1 MTGGAYNE
9 IFMWSE
15 EAFSYTTYQTNKLAD
30 SIRETKDGWDYNLPV
45 YKEKKEF
52 SFGTAEE
59 ALEEIMSFLE
69 KAGIQLGENYK
80 ADIFYLDYETLR
92 EQERHYD
99 AYGNV
104 VEAEQPYEW
113 SQADNAYLFYIHQTY
128 CELEDY
134 HHNRT
139 AGGGKA
145 EDFNSQITVVYNAQG
160 IVEIHVGHLSTYAMG
175 FTQEELLDFETI
187 ADKVSQYFDY
197 MLGNST
203 YEIDSAQLVCK
214 FEEPDSSEIQKII
227 PIWSFHVTETMEDA
241 SEWHYEKWFH
251 AVTGEC
257 IN

>member
-113 SQADNAYLFYIHQTY
+113 SQAVFIKL
-128 CELEDY
+128 
-134 HHNRT
+134 
-139 AGGGKA
+139 
-145 EDFNSQITVVYNAQG
+145 
-160 IVEIHVGHLSTYAMG
+160 IV
-175 FTQEELLDFETI
+175 
-187 ADKVSQYFDY
+187 
-197 MLGNST
+197 N
-203 YEIDSAQLVCK
+203 
-214 FEEPDSSEIQKII
+214 
-227 PIWSFHVTETMEDA
+227 
-241 SEWHYEKWFH
+241 
-251 AVTGEC
+251 
-257 IN
+257 